1 MFLSCIVLLPLS
13 DLAVAVI
20 ARNGHRIQ
28 IAIEVNDRDR
38 DRDPDPDRGRGRDCG
53 RDRAVG
59 L

>member
-1 MFLSCIVLLPLS
+1 VFGSCIVLLPLAA
-13 DLAVAVI
+13 LVAAVI

-28 IAIEVNDRDR
+28 IAIEVNDRG
-38 DRDPDPDRGRGRDCG
+38 RGRGRDRG

>member
-38 DRDPDPDRGRGRDCG
+38 DPDRGRGRGRGRG

>member
-28 IAIEVNDRDR
+28 IAIEVNDRD
-38 DRDPDPDRGRGRDCG
+38 PDRGRGRGRG